1 MVAEPADPEIVLA
14 VNGDPEWLRHSFRS
28 FDMVRLLGVGL
39 ALCAVPLSLAAQ
51 ECRPGA
57 ESNEAKT
64 LAIFA
69 VPLAFGPGAAPATQT
84 RVTLG
89 IEAARVP
96 TVDPA
101 TATPTICRPGKG
113 PENTELLPGLARPR
127 IGIPLP
133 FGLAF
138 EASWIPPVRVN
149 GVRANLIG
157 FALAKS
163 LRRGNGL
170 TAAIRG
176 HATFGSVHAPVTCDR
191 SATGD
196 STSECFHGRV
206 SDDRLSPNVVGLDAS
221 VGWSMAGGRLHPYL
235 GSGYSRL
242 LPRFQVNFTNQFGG
256 IDTTRVEVNLD
267 RVVFFGGAEW
277 QLTGRLAI
285 TGEVYAVAPDAATG
299 RLVIRRAFGHT

>member
-1 MVAEPADPEIVLA
+1 MVAEPADYEIVLA

-39 ALCAVPLSLAAQ
+39 ALCALPLSLAAQ
-51 ECRPGA
+51 DCRPGA

-96 TVDPA
+96 TVNPA

-113 PENTELLPGLARPR
+113 PENTDLLPGLARPR
-127 IGIPLP
+127 IGLPLP

-138 EASWIPPVRVN
+138 SVVDPPVPVN

-157 FALAKS
+157 LALAKS

-170 TAAIRG
+170 TAP
-176 HATFGSVHAPVTCDR
+176 SVGTPRSDRFTPVTCDR
-191 SATGD
+191 ATGD
-196 STSECFHGRV
+196 PTSECF
-206 SDDRLSPNVVGLDAS
+206 
-221 VGWSMAGGRLHPYL
+221 MAGYRTIARRP
-235 GSGYSRL
+235 
-242 LPRFQVNFTNQFGG
+242 
-256 IDTTRVEVNLD
+256 TR
-267 RVVFFGGAEW
+267 G
-277 QLTGRLAI
+277 
-285 TGEVYAVAPDAATG
+285 
-299 RLVIRRAFGHT
+299 